1 MGSNV
6 MVLADSLHH
15 DDMRN
20 ISTNFG
26 WSNTSY
32 ILDLIM
38 KSLHRHRYARRHK
51 NYWREGG
58 DFFFISCPDFY
69 RKKNLSGRKSQPSP
83 PPVHK
88 PCNPSKPSIVFFFLI
103 NFTQRSTPY
112 VDVHEIIIKVCSDI
126 NGCI

>member
-1 MGSNV
+1 MGSKSNV

-26 WSNTSY
+26 WSN

-51 NYWREGG
+51 NYWRGG
-58 DFFFISCPDFY
+58 GIFIKLYTKEYTIY
-69 RKKNLSGRKSQPSP
+69 R
-83 PPVHK
+83 
-88 PCNPSKPSIVFFFLI
+88 CA
-103 NFTQRSTPY
+103 
-112 VDVHEIIIKVCSDI
+112 
-126 NGCI
+126 

>member
-1 MGSNV
+1 MGSKSNV

-26 WSNTSY
+26 WSN

-51 NYWREGG
+51 NYWRGG
-58 DFFFISCPDFY
+58 DFFFKFLALIFTE
-69 RKKNLSGRKSQPSP
+69 KNNLSGRKSQPPSP
-83 PPVHK
+83 SVHK
-88 PCNPSKPSIVFFFLI
+88 PCNPSKPSKVFFSL

-112 VDVHEIIIKVCSDI
+112 VDVHEIIIKVCSD
-126 NGCI
+126 